1 MVKRLTML
9 LAGLFLVI
17 GTALAD
23 NRITG
28 VVTASDTGEPI
39 VGATVKVL
47 GTAMGTVTDID
58 GNFSIDVPDG
68 ARLEITYVGMVPK
81 RLKAEKHMTI
91 TLDPDN
97 KLLDEVVVTGY
108 GNFKKSSFT
117 GAASTISTEA
127 LASVPV
133 VSVENKLAGSVPG
146 VTITSNSGSPGA
158 VSQVRIRGMGSINAG
173 NEPLY
178 VIDGTPVTSG
188 NMSEFS
194 YSSAGTNV
202 LATINPNDI
211 ENITIIKD
219 AAAASLYGSRAAN
232 GVVVI
237 TTKSGSR
244 GKTRV
249 DFKSDWGASNM
260 AVDYRPQL
268 GGDERRAVLLEGLKN
283 YFLYDQGQSAEDA
296 AQSAADMIDN
306 FAAKPETGWTDWK
319 KLLFRTG
326 SHQNYQVNV
335 SGGNERTLFYASAAY
350 TKQNGISQLQ
360 SLERLTGNLNLTHTW
375 GRLTL
380 NLSSMFSKMGQNVSN
395 ESGGFVAPVANYAL
409 FQSPSSVAY
418 NADGSFAP
426 GGGYVSRNP
435 LYDWQHMYDRNTV
448 HRAFNTIKADFKI
461 LDGLNF
467 SQKIAYDFI
476 SGKEDVLWD
485 RYSGDGASSGGNFQR
500 IANEVKQL
508 NAQSQLNYVRSFG
521 EHNLD
526 ALLGFETED
535 FTYSLNYLNGS
546 DYPGELYEVGNAGTT
561 RASSQYVQN
570 RLVSYLGRVN
580 YNYANRYYFG
590 LSFRRDG
597 SSRLARSNRWGD
609 FWSVSGSWRFTDEP
623 FMASVRPVLND
634 GKLRIS
640 YGLNGTQPSASY
652 GYLNLIQY
660 GERYNGRPGI
670 GVATAGNPDLKWEK
684 NKAFN
689 VGVDLSFIN
698 RINVAFDYYSR
709 TTSDLIYDM
718 PISFIPGYFS
728 DSGATQARNIGS
740 LRNRGFELTISSVNI
755 AKKDFSWNT
764 SLNMGH
770 NRNKVLSLNGL
781 INEAVDSDYPRLILH
796 RVGETYNAYYGYEYA
811 GVDPATGAETY
822 YVNDPDNPSRQTT
835 TNVNEAHKVILGSS
849 EAAIQGGITNN
860 ITWKFVDL
868 GFTFTYQ
875 LGGDAYD
882 YLRFQHSNG
891 GEDMYYT
898 STPTYNK
905 LEDMWKGPGDTSAK
919 LPKFQY
925 GGNFVYSS
933 RWMMPLDYLRLK
945 NLTLG
950 FSAPQSYLRRLGLS
964 KARVYFSGNN
974 LLTFKSSKLYVDPE
988 VPVSGAAA
996 FETPQL
1002 RTFTFGV
1009 EIGF

>member
-23 NRITG
+23 NRIIG

-500 IANEVKQL
+500 IVNEVKQL

>member
-1 MVKRLTML
+1 ML

-634 GKLRIS
+634 GKLRMS

>member
-1 MVKRLTML
+1 MVKRLATIL
-9 LAGLFLVI
+9 TGLFLVI

-23 NRITG
+23 DRFSG
-28 VVTASDTGEPI
+28 VVTSSDTGEPI
-39 VGATVKVL
+39 VGATVKVV
-47 GTAMGTVTDID
+47 GTTLGTVTDID
-58 GNFSIDVPDG
+58 GKFSIDAPDG
-68 ARLEITYVGMVPK
+68 AKLEITYVGMTPK
-81 RLKAEKHMTI
+81 TVKAAKQMTI
-91 TLDPDN
+91 KLDPDSR
-97 KLLDEVVVTGY
+97 LLDEVVVTGY

-117 GAASTISTEA
+117 GAASTINTTA
-127 LASVPV
+127 LESVPV
-133 VSVENKLAGSVPG
+133 LSVENKLAGSVPG
-146 VTITSNSGSPGA
+146 VTITSESGSPGA

-188 NMSEFS
+188 NISEFD

-211 ENITIIKD
+211 ENVTIIKD

-249 DFKSDWGASNM
+249 DFRSDWGASNM

-268 GGDERRAVLLEGLKN
+268 SGPERRAVLQEGLKN
-283 YFLYDQGQSAEDA
+283 YYLYEEKLTAEKA
-296 AQSAADMIDN
+296 AEQAAKDIDE
-306 FAAKPETGWTDWK
+306 FAAMPATGWTDWK

-326 SHQNYQVNV
+326 THQNYQANV
-335 SGGNERTLFYASAAY
+335 SGGNERTMFYASAAY
-350 TKQNGISQLQ
+350 TKQNGITEQQ
-360 SLERLTGNLNLTHTW
+360 SLERLTGNLNVTHTW

-380 NLSSMFSKMGQNVSN
+380 NLSSMFSKMGQSVSG
-395 ESGGFVAPVANYAL
+395 ESGGYDAPIANYVL
-409 FQSPSSVAY
+409 MQTPSSVAY

-426 GGGYVSRNP
+426 GGGYFNRNP
-435 LYDWQHMYDRNTV
+435 LYQWQHKSDKNVV
-448 HRAFNTIKADFKI
+448 HRAFNSLKADFKI
-461 LDGLNF
+461 LDGLKF
-467 SQKIAYDFI
+467 SQKVVYDFI
-476 SGKEDVLWD
+476 AGNQSVLWD
-485 RYSGDGASSGGNFQR
+485 RYSGDGASAGGNFQR
-500 IANEVKQL
+500 MLVDVQQL
-508 NAQSQLNYVRSFG
+508 NAQSQLNYVKSFG

-535 FTYSLNYLNGS
+535 YTYTVNYLNGS
-546 DYPGELYEVGNAGTT
+546 NYPGDLYEISNAGTT
-561 RASSQYVQN
+561 KASTEFVQN

-580 YNYANRYYFG
+580 YNYANRYYLGF
-590 LSFRRDG
+590 SFRRDG

-609 FWSVSGSWRFTDEP
+609 FWSVSGSWRFTEEP
-623 FMASVRPVLND
+623 FFASLRPVIND
-634 GKLRIS
+634 GKFRVS
-640 YGLNGTQPSASY
+640 YGLNGTQPSSSY
-652 GYLNLIQY
+652 GYFNLFKY
-660 GERYNGRPGI
+660 GEGYDGKPGI
-670 GVATAGNPDLKWEK
+670 GVTTAGNADLKWEK

-689 VGVDLSFIN
+689 VGLDLSFIN
-698 RINVAFDYYSR
+698 RINVTFDYYTR

-728 DSGATQARNIGS
+728 GSGATQARNIGS
-740 LRNRGFELTISSVNI
+740 LRNSGFELTISSVNI
-755 AKKDFSWNT
+755 SKKDFTWST

-781 INEAVDSDYPRLILH
+781 INEATDTDYPRLILH

-811 GVDPATGAETY
+811 GVDPKTGKEQY
-822 YVNDPDNPSRQTT
+822 YINDPNNPSRKTT
-835 TNVNEAHKVILGSS
+835 TEVGKANKVILGSS

-860 ITWKFVDL
+860 ITWKFIDL
-868 GFTFTYQ
+868 GLTFTYQ

-891 GEDMYYT
+891 GAEMYRG
-898 STPTYNK
+898 STPSYNK
-905 LEDMWKGPGDTSAK
+905 LEDMWKGPDDTSAK

-925 GGNFVYSS
+925 GSTGVYSS

-950 FSAPQSYLRRLGLS
+950 FSAPQDYLRRLGLT
-964 KARVYFSGNN
+964 KARVYFSSNN

-988 VPVSGAAA
+988 VPVSGAAG

-1002 RTFTFGV
+1002 RTYTFGV

>member
-1 MVKRLTML
+1 M
-9 LAGLFLVI
+9 
-17 GTALAD
+17 
-23 NRITG
+23 
-28 VVTASDTGEPI
+28 
-39 VGATVKVL
+39 
-47 GTAMGTVTDID
+47 
-58 GNFSIDVPDG
+58 
-68 ARLEITYVGMVPK
+68 
-81 RLKAEKHMTI
+81 
-91 TLDPDN
+91 
-97 KLLDEVVVTGY
+97 
-108 GNFKKSSFT
+108 
-117 GAASTISTEA
+117 
-127 LASVPV
+127 
-133 VSVENKLAGSVPG
+133 
-146 VTITSNSGSPGA
+146 
-158 VSQVRIRGMGSINAG
+158 
-173 NEPLY
+173 
-178 VIDGTPVTSG
+178 
-188 NMSEFS
+188 
-194 YSSAGTNV
+194 
-202 LATINPNDI
+202 
-211 ENITIIKD
+211 
-219 AAAASLYGSRAAN
+219 
-232 GVVVI
+232 
-237 TTKSGSR
+237 
-244 GKTRV
+244 
-249 DFKSDWGASNM
+249 
-260 AVDYRPQL
+260 
-268 GGDERRAVLLEGLKN
+268 
-283 YFLYDQGQSAEDA
+283 
-296 AQSAADMIDN
+296 
-306 FAAKPETGWTDWK
+306 
-319 KLLFRTG
+319 
-326 SHQNYQVNV
+326 
-335 SGGNERTLFYASAAY
+335 
-350 TKQNGISQLQ
+350 
-360 SLERLTGNLNLTHTW
+360 
-375 GRLTL
+375 
-380 NLSSMFSKMGQNVSN
+380 
-395 ESGGFVAPVANYAL
+395 
-409 FQSPSSVAY
+409 
-418 NADGSFAP
+418 
-426 GGGYVSRNP
+426 SRNP

>member
-1 MVKRLTML
+1 MVKRLAMILT
-9 LAGLFLVI
+9 GLFLVI

-23 NRITG
+23 DRFSG
-28 VVTASDTGEPI
+28 VVTSSDTGEPI
-39 VGATVKVL
+39 VGATVKVV
-47 GTAMGTVTDID
+47 GTTLGTVTDID
-58 GNFSIDVPDG
+58 GKFSIDAPDG
-68 ARLEITYVGMVPK
+68 AKLEITYVGMTPK
-81 RLKAEKHMTI
+81 TVKAAKQMTI
-91 TLDPDN
+91 KLDPDSR
-97 KLLDEVVVTGY
+97 LLDEVVVTGY

-395 ESGGFVAPVANYAL
+395 ESGSFVAPVANYAL

-500 IANEVKQL
+500 MANEVKQL

>member
-1 MVKRLTML
+1 ML

-68 ARLEITYVGMVPK
+68 ARLEITYVGTVPK

>member
-1 MVKRLTML
+1 ML

-39 VGATVKVL
+39 VGATVKAL

>member
-1 MVKRLTML
+1 MVKKLTML

-39 VGATVKVL
+39 VGATVKAL

>member
-1 MVKRLTML
+1 ML

-68 ARLEITYVGMVPK
+68 ARLEITYVGMVSK
-81 RLKAEKHMTI
+81 RLKAERHMTI

-117 GAASTISTEA
+117 GAASTINTEA

-811 GVDPATGAETY
+811 GVDPTTGAETY

>member
-1 MVKRLTML
+1 ML

-68 ARLEITYVGMVPK
+68 ARLEITYVGTVPK

-811 GVDPATGAETY
+811 GVDLATGAETY

>member
-698 RINVAFDYYSR
+698 RINLAFDYYSR

-925 GGNFVYSS
+925 GGNFIYSS